1 MWLIDG
7 QHRIKGIHQNT
18 EESQNLT
25 LPIVIFPKEFGAS
38 DTAKVFAEINTL
50 QEPLPDLH
58 ELFMQHRFN
67 IDHVNQKK
75 KFIDYRNINL
85 QEYINEGGVAD
96 DWTHSRAN
104 SLSYEILAML
114 SKKGP
119 LENRVKFLNQNDDY
133 ETKQNTLIDAKQ
145 WLNYTR
151 NWFYSRP
158 YNYKR
163 A

>member
-1 MWLIDG
+1 
-7 QHRIKGIHQNT
+7 
-18 EESQNLT
+18 
-25 LPIVIFPKEFGAS
+25 
-38 DTAKVFAEINTL
+38 
-50 QEPLPDLH
+50 
-58 ELFMQHRFN
+58 MQHRFN

-75 KFIDYRNINL
+75 KFIDYRKINL

-151 NWFYSRP
+151 NCFILDLKIISQSLMYHLRLIYILRKFIIIFKLGWKP
-158 YNYKR
+158 VTMMNGKINKIDGL
-163 A
+163 